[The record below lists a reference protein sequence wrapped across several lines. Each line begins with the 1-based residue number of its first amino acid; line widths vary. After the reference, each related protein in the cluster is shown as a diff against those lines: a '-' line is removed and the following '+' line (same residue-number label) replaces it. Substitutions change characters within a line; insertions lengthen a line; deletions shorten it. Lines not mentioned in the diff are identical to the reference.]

1 MTAAKKELL
10 PLARHHRYLLEKVLS
25 SHLQAGVEPTSPA
38 VLKELVGLI
47 DWYMVLAGASDVC
60 TTK

>member
-38 VLKELVGLI
+38 VLKELVGLMTGT
-47 DWYMVLAGASDVC
+47 WFLLERVMSC